1 MTTLQVGYGPNG
13 EVYNDGDKIAEAKRR
28 GVTLPTEFTVRY
40 RTCRQSYPCQHAVE
54 VDGEVQR
61 WDAVKIVA
69 CLQLSCQSVPAHFNY
84 VLQDSS
90 LAARVTEILKQ
101 SY

>member
-1 MTTLQVGYGPNG
+1 MTDL
-13 EVYNDGDKIAEAKRR
+13 
-28 GVTLPTEFTVRY
+28 LTEFTVRY

-69 CLQLSCQSVPAHFNY
+69 CLQLSGQSVPAHFNY
-84 VLQDSS
+84 VLLDGS
-90 LAARVTEILKQ
+90 LAARVAQLVKQ
-101 SY
+101 DT